1 MNAGMIRPHTNSLA
15 LIFRVIDL
23 LIIVGALFY
32 TALLFRIQLDVHL
45 FNVGL
50 LSVVSFWSVAELN
63 RLYRSWRSIRFV
75 NQVFTVSVVWLI
87 CVLIMVSIAY
97 FFRAADMFQRDA
109 SAFWFALVAIALVV
123 WRFVYRRALY
133 ILRSNDYNTRKA
145 LIIGVNGSAKA
156 LADEFKY
163 NPRHGIRLVGFF
175 DDRSV
180 ERLETDL
187 PIAGRVE
194 DALNMAR
201 SAEVDNV
208 YIALPMNA
216 EQRTQDFLERL
227 SDTTANVYLI
237 PNFFVYNLLY
247 SRWQEVGNVLTLSV
261 YDSPHLNVNGWLKRM
276 EDIVLSSLLIVMLAI
291 PMLLIAIAIKTT
303 SHGPVIFKQYRYGL
317 DGKEFKVFKFRSM
330 TTEDNGPVV
339 RQATQ
344 NDSRVTPLGKF
355 LRKSSLDELP
365 QIFNVF
371 GGTMS
376 LVGPRPHAVAH
387 NEEYRKLI
395 KGYMLR
401 HKVRPGITGWAQI
414 NGFRGETDTIEK
426 MKGRIE
432 YDLDY
437 IHKWSLLLDFKIMFL
452 TIYRTRRMAVNAY

>member
-1 MNAGMIRPHTNSLA
+1 MNAGIIRPHTNSLA
-15 LIFRVIDL
+15 LIFRVIDA

-32 TALLFRIQLDVHL
+32 TALFFRIPLDVHL

-50 LSVVSFWSVAELN
+50 FSLVSFWSVAELN
-63 RLYRSWRSIRFV
+63 LLYRSWRSIRFV

-97 FFRAADMFQRDA
+97 FFRAADMFQRDV

-123 WRFVYRRALY
+123 WRFAYRRALY

-180 ERLETDL
+180 ERLDTDL

-194 DALNMAR
+194 DALNMAK

-208 YIALPMNA
+208 YIALPLNA

-276 EDIVLSSLLIVMLAI
+276 EDFVLSSLLIVMLAI

-303 SHGPVIFKQYRYGL
+303 SRGPVIFKQYRYGL
-317 DGKEFKVFKFRSM
+317 DGRKFKVFKFRSM

-371 GGTMS
+371 GGAMS

-401 HKVRPGITGWAQI
+401 HKVKPGITGWAQI
-414 NGFRGETDTIEK
+414 NGFRGETDTIDK

-437 IHKWSLLLDFKIMFL
+437 IHKWSLLLDFKILFL
-452 TIYRTRRMAVNAY
+452 TIYRSRRMTVNAY